1 MSNSE
6 LYRTDRQCAQQLF
19 LNKRI
24 KLKQYEAIIRGIERD
39 EKAVEKA
46 AETHQRNSA
55 VSFFLGKFM
64 VPGKGYSIKPF
75 GKDRSK
81 SLLPNLE
88 VEMDRSDLL
97 SSLQDLRDAG
107 LVHNNAD
114 QVNNSCQIR
123 WFIGPKPSA
132 E

>member
-6 LYRTDRQCAQQLF
+6 LYRTSRQCAQQLF
-19 LNKRI
+19 LD
-24 KLKQYEAIIRGIERD
+24 KLINVKQYEALLKRIERK
-39 EKAVEKA
+39 EQAVEKS

-75 GKDRSK
+75 GKDRST

-97 SSLQDLRDAG
+97 TSLQDLRDAG

>member
-19 LNKRI
+19 LNKLI
-24 KLKQYEAIIRGIERD
+24 NVKQYEALLKRIERK
-39 EKAVEKA
+39 EQAVEKA

-64 VPGKGYSIKPF
+64 APGKGYSIKPF
-75 GKDRSK
+75 GKDQSS